1 MYKSVDIKPRNHQQ
15 EQSLM
20 DSGVTK
26 VGTRVEE
33 PDWIDLSHS
42 SNPGEYLGRQIVDTV
57 ATEKLATSWK
67 ASSRIADHMTT
78 TGAISANPLFDPIF

>member
-42 SNPGEYLGRQIVDTV
+42 SNPGELGEYLGCQIVDTL
-57 ATEKLATSWK
+57 ATEQLVTSWK

-78 TGAISANPLFDPIF
+78 TGAISANL